1 MWFWSV
7 EVMAVTS
14 SAIRDVRSSRSY
26 KALGST
32 DRFSVLYYIDDGIGI
47 KISSA
52 LTYHLH
58 IKFKVLQGITNK
70 IIKR

>member
-1 MWFWSV
+1 
-7 EVMAVTS
+7 MAVTS

-26 KALGST
+26 KARGST

-47 KISSA
+47 KISSVFKA
-52 LTYHLH
+52 CLITYHLH
-58 IKFKVLQGITNK
+58 TKFKVLQGITNK